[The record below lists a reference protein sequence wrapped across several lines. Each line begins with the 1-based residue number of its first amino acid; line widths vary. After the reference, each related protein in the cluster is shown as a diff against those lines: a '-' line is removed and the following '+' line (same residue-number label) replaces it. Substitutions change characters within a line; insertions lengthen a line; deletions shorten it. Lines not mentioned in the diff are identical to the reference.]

1 MKCLLRPKAF
11 GQNLGELSKG
21 FYGLYA
27 SKGQSPI
34 APEGWLRALLLQA
47 LCGKG
52 SEPLLMEDLDV
63 RCTLRVSQDLRC
75 LAIIHKPSAF
85 FDPMFHCWIDLVI
98 AAGAH
103 ARSTDSMQL
112 ACASRLLREIRP

>member
-21 FYGLYA
+21 FLRFA
-27 SKGQSPI
+27 REQRRSSI
-34 APEGWLRALLLQA
+34 APERLFRAQLLQA

-75 LAIIHKPSAF
+75 LAIMHKLSAF
-85 FDPMFHCWIDLVI
+85 FEPMFHCWIDLVI

>member
-1 MKCLLRPKAF
+1 MIIHTINHHMAVADRA
-11 GQNLGELSKG
+11 GEDVDRFNIK
-21 FYGLYA
+21 
-27 SKGQSPI
+27 
-34 APEGWLRALLLQA
+34 A

-63 RCTLRVSQDLRC
+63 RCALRVSQDLRC